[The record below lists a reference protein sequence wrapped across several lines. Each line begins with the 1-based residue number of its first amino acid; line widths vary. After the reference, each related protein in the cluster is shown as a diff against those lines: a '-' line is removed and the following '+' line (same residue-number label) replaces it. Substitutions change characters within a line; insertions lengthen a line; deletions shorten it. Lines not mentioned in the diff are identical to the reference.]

1 MKRNIG
7 ANPKI
12 LVSIFLFLSSLNLI
26 TAQKQDN
33 FKCPDKF
40 EGFYP
45 HLYSCDRYW
54 KCKDG
59 VESLEKCGNGL
70 AFDDTD
76 PTFATENCDYMHNI
90 ECGSRKEF
98 EPPISTPNCPR
109 LGAFLQHFMYILTA
123 IHILCIFQ
131 QILWELSW
139 CFSRKQPDRISYIH
153 K

>member
-1 MKRNIG
+1 MKSDTYG
-7 ANPKI
+7 ARSRTS
-12 LVSIFLFLSSLNLI
+12 LFLFSLIVGTSLNLI
-26 TAQKQDN
+26 NAQQDN

-109 LGAFLQHFMYILTA
+109 LGAFLQDFMYLL
-123 IHILCIFQ
+123 HICIYIVCIF
-131 QILWELSW
+131 
-139 CFSRKQPDRISYIH
+139 
-153 K
+153 